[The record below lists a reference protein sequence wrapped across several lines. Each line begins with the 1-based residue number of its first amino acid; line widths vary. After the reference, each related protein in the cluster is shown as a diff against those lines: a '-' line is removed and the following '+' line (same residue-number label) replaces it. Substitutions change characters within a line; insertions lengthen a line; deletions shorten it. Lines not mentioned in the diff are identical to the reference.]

1 MIEEYLERIRKHDRN
16 LGAFID
22 VYEEDARKAASAS
35 DMARSSGHIIGP
47 LHGIPVA
54 VKDVIDIEGKITT
67 GGSMVWK
74 DRRSSLTATLVR
86 RMVEAG
92 MIVLGKTHTVEFAMG
107 SFGTNKH
114 MGSPKNP
121 WDLEEHRATGGSSA
135 GTASAVA
142 AGLTPWGIGTDTG
155 GSVRIPSA
163 WCGLTGLKNSVG
175 RISTHGI
182 LPLSHTLDTPG
193 PMCRS
198 VQDAAILYRVLAGPD
213 EQDLRTLIHPV
224 EDPFPELKKGISGF
238 KLVRVPDSE
247 LENVDSEN
255 LEAYDSG
262 PGNCLIDEWI
272 RKNSNK
278 NFDLGGSI
286 AKSGKINQLILNQII
301 DNFKIESYEKSLDIK
316 DFDISFARG
325 LSLEDGCATIT
336 NFTAYLIAKGIEHS
350 NLNGTK
356 PIKYLVCGGG
366 RKNSFLIQNIKDYLS
381 NNKNISLDTIDKY
394 SYDGDYVESQAFG
407 YLAIRSFLN
416 LPISFPKTTGCKTP
430 TVGGKLVKNF

>member
-1 MIEEYLERIRKHDRN
+1 MKNKLYTAIGLMSGTSMDGVDASLIRSNGIDEFTNILDKYYEYDDSLHQELIDLRN
-16 LGAFID
+16 LI
-22 VYEEDARKAASAS
+22 
-35 DMARSSGHIIGP
+35 
-47 LHGIPVA
+47 
-54 VKDVIDIEGKITT
+54 
-67 GGSMVWK
+67 
-74 DRRSSLTATLVR
+74 LV
-86 RMVEAG
+86 
-92 MIVLGKTHTVEFAMG
+92 
-107 SFGTNKH
+107 
-114 MGSPKNP
+114 
-121 WDLEEHRATGGSSA
+121 
-135 GTASAVA
+135 
-142 AGLTPWGIGTDTG
+142 
-155 GSVRIPSA
+155 
-163 WCGLTGLKNSVG
+163 
-175 RISTHGI
+175 
-182 LPLSHTLDTPG
+182 
-193 PMCRS
+193 
-198 VQDAAILYRVLAGPD
+198 D
-213 EQDLRTLIHPV
+213 EDLRKYSNRL
-224 EDPFPELKKGISGF
+224 
-238 KLVRVPDSE
+238 SE
-247 LENVDSEN
+247 LEREITIFHSKVVNEISLKYNDEIDFIGFHGQTIFHNPEKKITKQLGEGNLLSQIVNKRVIYDFRQKDLKNNGQGAPLTPIFHHLLSQNINKKYKIEFPVCFINIGGISNITKISKKNEVVEEN
-255 LEAYDSG
+255 LEAFDLG

-356 PIKYLVCGGG
+356 PIKYLICGGG

>member
-1 MIEEYLERIRKHDRN
+1 MKNKLYTAIGLMSGTSMDGVDASLIRSNGIDEFTNILDKYYEYDDNLHQGLIDLRN
-16 LGAFID
+16 LI
-22 VYEEDARKAASAS
+22 
-35 DMARSSGHIIGP
+35 
-47 LHGIPVA
+47 
-54 VKDVIDIEGKITT
+54 
-67 GGSMVWK
+67 
-74 DRRSSLTATLVR
+74 LV
-86 RMVEAG
+86 
-92 MIVLGKTHTVEFAMG
+92 
-107 SFGTNKH
+107 
-114 MGSPKNP
+114 
-121 WDLEEHRATGGSSA
+121 
-135 GTASAVA
+135 
-142 AGLTPWGIGTDTG
+142 
-155 GSVRIPSA
+155 
-163 WCGLTGLKNSVG
+163 
-175 RISTHGI
+175 
-182 LPLSHTLDTPG
+182 
-193 PMCRS
+193 
-198 VQDAAILYRVLAGPD
+198 D
-213 EQDLRTLIHPV
+213 EDLRKYSNRL
-224 EDPFPELKKGISGF
+224 
-238 KLVRVPDSE
+238 SE
-247 LENVDSEN
+247 LEREITIFHSKVVNEISLKYNDEIDFIGFHGQTIFHNPEKKITKQLGEGNLLSQIVNKRVIYDFRQKDLKNNGQGAPLTPIFHHLLSQNINKKYKIEFPVCFINIGGISNITKISKKNEVLEEN
-255 LEAYDSG
+255 LEAFDSG